1 VIFRDRRHAGALLGA
16 RLGHLRGADPV
27 VLALPRGG
35 VPVAAEVAAA
45 LRAPLDVLIVRKLGA
60 PGQPE
65 LALGAIGEGGVRVV
79 NADLVARLGLT
90 SADVDAVEARERDE
104 IERRRRLY
112 RGGRPMHPIAVR
124 CVVVVDDGLATGATA
139 KAAVAVVRAANA
151 TRVVVAVPVGAPDS
165 LTAVARDA
173 DEVIALGAPPAFRA
187 VGAWYEDFRQVDDD
201 EVEGLLS

>member
-1 VIFRDRRHAGALLGA
+1 
-16 RLGHLRGADPV
+16 
-27 VLALPRGG
+27 
-35 VPVAAEVAAA
+35 
-45 LRAPLDVLIVRKLGA
+45 
-60 PGQPE
+60 
-65 LALGAIGEGGVRVV
+65 
-79 NADLVARLGLT
+79 
-90 SADVDAVEARERDE
+90 
-104 IERRRRLY
+104 
-112 RGGRPMHPIAVR
+112 MHPIAGR

-139 KAAVAVVRAANA
+139 KAAVAVVRAANP